1 MVGRAL
7 VLAVVL
13 AWGGAAARADSP
25 KLAQARA
32 AIDAV
37 HFEDA
42 QRLLVEALAEGGN
55 GVMAVRQIYELSA
68 NVAGVLGQRD
78 VAEQYYRRW
87 LALDPQAKLGDDV
100 PPKLADAFVAA
111 RAYMAAHGRLVASA
125 RRTAAGVEVTI
136 EADPLAMAASANGN
150 PFGGDRRALVS
161 GERVA
166 ILDEHRNEL
175 LVIQVGPEP
184 TPGAVAT
191 ALDTPALTPSAR
203 PPFVKRWQTWAVA
216 SSTVLLAGA
225 IWGIVA
231 LSENQALAADRDKS
245 GTLFFSDYQHRVHT
259 MQRNAVISLSLV
271 GAGALIGIPAAV
283 LYVRSRR
290 PSELSRLAIVPVP
303 GGAAVIGRF

>member
-1 MVGRAL
+1 MVGRVL

-13 AWGGAAARADSP
+13 TSTSADVRADSA

-32 AIDAV
+32 AIEAV

-55 GVMAVRQIYELSA
+55 GAAAVRQIYELSA
-68 NVAGVLGQRD
+68 NVAAVLGQRD

-111 RAYMAAHGRLVASA
+111 RTYMAAHGRLVASA

-136 EADPLAMAASANGN
+136 DADPLAMVASANGT
-150 PFGGDRRALVS
+150 PFGGDRRALVNAA
-161 GERVA
+161 ERVA

-175 LVIQVGPEP
+175 LVLPVAPES
-184 TPGAVAT
+184 VV
-191 ALDTPALTPSAR
+191 PAAPAMMPAGR
-203 PPFVKRWQTWAVA
+203 APFLKRWQTWAVA
-216 SSTVLLAGA
+216 SSSVLLAGA
-225 IWGIVA
+225 IWGTVA
-231 LSENQALAADRDKS
+231 LSENQALADDHDKS
-245 GTLFFSDYQHRVHT
+245 GTVFFTDYEHRVHT
-259 MQRNAVISLSLV
+259 MQRNAVISLSIV
-271 GAGALIGIPAAV
+271 GAGTLIAIPAAV

-290 PSELSRLAIVPVP
+290 PSELSRLAIVPAP
-303 GGAAVIGRF
+303 ALGGAVVIGRF